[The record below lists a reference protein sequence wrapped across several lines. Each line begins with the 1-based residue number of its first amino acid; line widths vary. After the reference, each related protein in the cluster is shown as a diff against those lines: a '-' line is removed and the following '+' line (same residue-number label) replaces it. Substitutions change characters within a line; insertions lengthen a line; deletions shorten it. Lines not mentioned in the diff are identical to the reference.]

1 MTGSR
6 KVPLPVLSEERVFFD
21 FILLKKRKKSFWGGN
36 CWETT
41 RFLLL
46 LSGIPRGF
54 SNASAAAA
62 ARCRRLCSECGGR
75 CCHRGSRAG
84 HRPARPDPDACGGVS
99 VASSD
104 GVTASPGPAPSAGTV
119 LSEPA
124 ATAAAGAPAHT
135 RASPASPGSSAS
147 SHDPIRDMDFDNVP
161 ALRSLE
167 RPGSRALR
175 AGAQRRAGGRPAQ
188 YLERAPADTSSAEGP
203 HRAGLGLQDERQSG
217 EAVAPLRGIAC
228 QGGCGCQGGC
238 FVVRAERH

>member
-1 MTGSR
+1 MCS
-6 KVPLPVLSEERVFFD
+6 S
-21 FILLKKRKKSFWGGN
+21 
-36 CWETT
+36 TT
-41 RFLLL
+41 RAL
-46 LSGIPRGF
+46 RE
-54 SNASAAAA
+54 
-62 ARCRRLCSECGGR
+62 ARPVSLQYEYKKVHRIENGECTGR
-75 CCHRGSRAG
+75 CYIQKFTYTRPICLNLLCNGISAG
-84 HRPARPDPDACGGVS
+84 FFMPVS

-104 GVTASPGPAPSAGTV
+104 GVTASPGSTQSDGTV
-119 LSEPA
+119 LSAPA
-124 ATAAAGAPAHT
+124 DTAAAGAPADT

-147 SHDPIRDMDFDNVP
+147 SHYPIRDMDFDNVP

>member
-1 MTGSR
+1 MSVYTR
-6 KVPLPVLSEERVFFD
+6 FERVFFD
-21 FILLKKRKKSFWGGN
+21 VVLLKKRKKSFLGGK
-36 CWETT
+36 
-41 RFLLL
+41 LL
-46 LSGIPRGF
+46 G
-54 SNASAAAA
+54 
-62 ARCRRLCSECGGR
+62 ARPVLVAISIWRNF
-75 CCHRGSRAG
+75 RAG
-84 HRPARPDPDACGGVS
+84 FFMPVS

-104 GVTASPGPAPSAGTV
+104 GVTASPGSTQSDGTV
-119 LSEPA
+119 LSAPA
-124 ATAAAGAPAHT
+124 ATAAAGAPADT

>member
-1 MTGSR
+1 MTQR
-6 KVPLPVLSEERVFFD
+6 LQQRAVD
-21 FILLKKRKKSFWGGN
+21 
-36 CWETT
+36 
-41 RFLLL
+41 
-46 LSGIPRGF
+46 
-54 SNASAAAA
+54 ASAVSAEAGVGAVAAV
-62 ARCRRLCSECGGR
+62 
-75 CCHRGSRAG
+75 
-84 HRPARPDPDACGGVS
+84 PATDLPGQTQTPAGGVS

-124 ATAAAGAPAHT
+124 ATAAAGARAHT

-147 SHDPIRDMDFDNVP
+147 SPDPIRDMDFDNVP

>member
-1 MTGSR
+1 MTQR
-6 KVPLPVLSEERVFFD
+6 LQQRAVD
-21 FILLKKRKKSFWGGN
+21 
-36 CWETT
+36 
-41 RFLLL
+41 
-46 LSGIPRGF
+46 
-54 SNASAAAA
+54 ASAVSAEAGVGTGAAVPA
-62 ARCRRLCSECGGR
+62 TDLP
-75 CCHRGSRAG
+75 G
-84 HRPARPDPDACGGVS
+84 HTQTPAGGVS

-104 GVTASPGPAPSAGTV
+104 GVTASPGPAQSAGTV